1 MNEEGLKA
9 LLDIPQVVEIIKKC
23 GLSSKMEI
31 KEMPKMA
38 QKNDISVNVINKTPI
53 REYGRKQQDQT

>member
-38 QKNDISVNVINKTPI
+38 QKNDISVNVINKIPI
-53 REYGRKQQDQT
+53 R